1 MDYHMNQKYIVYCAL
16 LVSINNASAG
26 WTDWVQNQSVA
37 LCDNM
42 INSPLTSQFNKDN
55 WRAIKN
61 AIAGQ
66 EGSQDTQTRSMKP
79 AHYAGTLPVDIEE
92 LINSLCYP
100 IQGDFPVQVPQV
112 ILLYGPPGT
121 GKTTIAREIA
131 TRANASFT
139 SVSAPELIDM
149 WVGSSARHVRDL
161 YARANQE
168 TYGGTRYAIIF
179 IDEIDAIGGAR
190 HGIISDGAHEY
201 QNALNELLN
210 QIDGFVQNDHIITIF
225 ATNLP
230 DMLDAALKR
239 RIKLAL
245 EIPLPDAT
253 MRKDVMQ
260 FYLHDY
266 PCDPALNIDT
276 VVEETEGFSNADLK
290 LLIER
295 TAVHTRRAKGKQITQ
310 ECISKALDE
319 VAKKRYV

>member
-1 MDYHMNQKYIVYCAL
+1 MNPKYSIYLVLL
-16 LVSINNASAG
+16 LVSTNTYTG
-26 WTDWVQNQSVA
+26 WTDWVQNQSVT

-61 AIAGQ
+61 AITKDS
-66 EGSQDTQTRSMKP
+66 SQDSQTRSVTP
-79 AHYAGTLPVDIEE
+79 THFAGTLPVDIEE
-92 LINSLCYP
+92 LIHSLCYP

-131 TRANASFT
+131 SRAHASFIT
-139 SVSAPELIDM
+139 VSAPELIDM

-161 YARANQE
+161 YARANQQ
-168 TYGGTRYAIIF
+168 TNNGTQYAIIF

-210 QIDGFVQNDHIITIF
+210 QIDGFVQNDHVITIF

-245 EIPLPDAT
+245 EVPLPDET

-266 PCDPALNIDT
+266 PCDSALNLDAI
-276 VVEETEGFSNADLK
+276 VQETECFSNADLK

-295 TAVHTRRAKGKQITQ
+295 TAVHTRRAKAKQITQ
-310 ECISKALDE
+310 EYITKALEE
-319 VAKKRYV
+319 VHKKRYV